1 MKVLYC
7 DCPSGISGDM
17 FLGALLDA
25 GLPVEV
31 LSAQLEKLRLPG
43 FQGVSVSKVR
53 RGAIQASLL
62 NLAIAAPDQDHEDE
76 THHHRHLAEI
86 QDILTGSGLP
96 EEVVR
101 TAAAVFQKL
110 AEAEAKVHGT
120 SIEEVHFHEVG
131 AVDSIL
137 DIAGAAAGL
146 QAMGIQQVYASSLPL
161 GSGSVRTQHG
171 ILPLPAP
178 ATLELLRAAHA
189 PVVPSPAEVELVTP
203 TGAAILSALARF
215 EQPAMTIQAVGIGA
229 GRRDLEWPNVLR
241 AVIGEVEAVPGQ
253 HVELE
258 TNLDDM
264 NPQILGFVMSRLFEA
279 GALDVFFTP
288 IQMKKTR
295 PATRLSVI
303 ARREDEPALAN
314 ILLRETSTLGVRVH
328 PIYRYEAARE
338 TRRIATRYGE
348 AVVKLKIVDGEI
360 LQANPEYEDC
370 ARLAEASR
378 RPIMEI
384 YAEISEQARH
394 ILG

>member
-1 MKVLYC
+1 YC

-17 FLGALLDA
+17 FLGALLDG

-31 LSAQLEKLRLPG
+31 LSAQLEKLHLPG

-62 NLAIAAPDQDHEDE
+62 NLAIADPDQDHEDE

-86 QDILTGSGLP
+86 LDLLAGSGLP

-241 AVIGEVEAVPGQ
+241 VVIGEVEAVPGQ

-370 ARLAEASR
+370 VRLAEASR